1 MYPILTKHK
10 KNKEEGRQKGWQGR
24 REEGR
29 EGETKEKREKRKK
42 IKLNQ
47 NPIPWRKP
55 LITLEYI
62 SVS

>member
-29 EGETKEKREKRKK
+29 EGETKEKREKRKR
-42 IKLNQ
+42 KLNSTKILSPGE
-47 NPIPWRKP
+47 NH
-55 LITLEYI
+55 
-62 SVS
+62 

>member
-1 MYPILTKHK
+1 MDLRTVLEIELLNVETK
-10 KNKEEGRQKGWQGR
+10 G
-24 REEGR
+24 

-55 LITLEYI
+55 LITLLYI
-62 SVS
+62 SIS